1 MENGLGY
8 VKKNAIAGHSFA
20 GWSDL
25 DLLCRVAATKQ
36 ASTLRSDIAVI
47 AREALMRL
55 DQEIICGAGSVQWR
69 EPTTAETDEL
79 LEKRQGGVDSMT

>member
-1 MENGLGY
+1 M
-8 VKKNAIAGHSFA
+8 
-20 GWSDL
+20 
-25 DLLCRVAATKQ
+25 LCRVAATKQ